1 MSLFPLSR
9 PINRG
14 NLRSAVVS
22 RFIARPLRYTGSHHW
37 RRGLSPFSFHIDRGT
52 RVLPLRSI
60 PQELLVRRL
69 PGYFPVVVR
78 LDAVLDP
85 GAWNALV
92 VVVCSMLP
100 APEWMGSAF
109 IPNSGFLGAMC
120 LIQGYTLHL
129 AALATSPFLLSDSV
143 VSLPGG

>member
-1 MSLFPLSR
+1 MGTFARRWLAASSLDHCGTPVPITGDAAFP
-9 PINRG
+9 
-14 NLRSAVVS
+14 RS
-22 RFIARPLRYTGSHHW
+22 L
-37 RRGLSPFSFHIDRGT
+37 FHIDRGT